1 MMSDDGLVSHW
12 TLSSYHSG
20 DSTHIPAFSGERLV
34 VLTVIGSRESAPN
47 EPIIVNSAMIITNPT
62 TLTAQ
67 PVRQPLLQPGELP
80 ELFRPPDVCEYT
92 GGGVV

>member
-1 MMSDDGLVSHW
+1 M
-12 TLSSYHSG
+12 
-20 DSTHIPAFSGERLV
+20 V

-47 EPIIVNSAMIITNPT
+47 EPIIINTAMIIANPT

-67 PVRQPLLQPGELP
+67 PVRQPLLQPGGLP